1 MLDVGADAP
10 GFELPDQNDET
21 VSLADFAGRRVLL
34 YFYPKAKTPGC
45 ETEARR
51 FRDLYEEF
59 QERDVA
65 VVGISPDP
73 IDRLAEFAD
82 EENLPFPLLSDADAE
97 VADAY
102 DSHGEKRMRGTVHEM
117 TLRNSYL
124 VAPDGTIEATYENVM
139 PYDHPPD
146 VLEDVAETEYR

>member
-1 MLDVGADAP
+1 MLDTGSDAP
-10 GFELPDQNDET
+10 EFELVDQNDET
-21 VSLADFAGRRVLL
+21 VSLADFDGRWVLL

-73 IDRLAEFAD
+73 VDRLAEFAD
-82 EENLPFPLLSDADAE
+82 EENLPFPLLSDADAA

-102 DSHGEKRMRGTVHEM
+102 DSHGEKRMRGTAREM

-124 VAPDGTIEATYENVM
+124 LAPDGTIEATYENVM
-139 PYDHPPD
+139 PYDHPAD
-146 VLEDVAETEYR
+146 VLEGVAEAEHR